1 MLYEN
6 LNEIYRSGKPLK
18 FMEQKTW
25 EAINELVE
33 ENKRLKQEVEKWRDE
48 AKHNYELYEEN
59 LEPDELAG
67 FGTHGRW

>member
-33 ENKRLKQEVEKWRDE
+33 ENKRLKQEVEKWRKE
-48 AKHNYELYEEN
+48 AKYNYELYEEN
-59 LEPDELAG
+59 LEPDDLEG
-67 FGTHGRW
+67 FGGHGQW

>member
-33 ENKRLKQEVEKWRDE
+33 ENKRLKQEVEKWRKE
-48 AKHNYELYEEN
+48 AKYNYELYEDN
-59 LEPDELAG
+59 IEPDELAG

>member
-33 ENKRLKQEVEKWRDE
+33 ENKRLKQEVEKWRKE
-48 AKHNYELYEEN
+48 AEHNYELYEDN
-59 LEPDELAG
+59 IEPDELAG

>member
-33 ENKRLKQEVEKWRDE
+33 ENKRLKQEVEKWRKE

>member
-33 ENKRLKQEVEKWRDE
+33 ENKRLKQEVEKWRKE
-48 AKHNYELYEEN
+48 AKYNYELYEEN

>member
-1 MLYEN
+1 MLYEK

-33 ENKRLKQEVEKWRDE
+33 ENKRLKQEVEKWRKE
-48 AKHNYELYEEN
+48 AKYNYELYEEN

>member
-33 ENKRLKQEVEKWRDE
+33 ENKRLKQEVEKWRKE
-48 AKHNYELYEEN
+48 AKYNYELYEDSI
-59 LEPDELAG
+59 EPDELAG

>member
-33 ENKRLKQEVEKWRDE
+33 ENKRLKREVEKLSKE
-48 AKHNYELYEEN
+48 AKYNYELYEEN
-59 LEPDELAG
+59 LESDELEG
-67 FGTHGRW
+67 FGGHGQW